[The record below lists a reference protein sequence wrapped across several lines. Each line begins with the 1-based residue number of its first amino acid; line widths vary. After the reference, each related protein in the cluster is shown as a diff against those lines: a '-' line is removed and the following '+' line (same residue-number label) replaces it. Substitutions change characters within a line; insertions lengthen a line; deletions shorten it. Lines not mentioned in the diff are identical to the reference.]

1 MFSIQDIWKMIDMIK
16 VNQVI
21 FIGTQLGMEY
31 LSDYDKI
38 LLQTH
43 GIDPDDA
50 SVFGALSDIERAYYF
65 GIMAQILGG
74 QKSFKVKKADFD
86 EWFANELVKP
96 QSKTRVAGLQ
106 FLKNRAYTDLSG
118 LGNKITNNF
127 SQRILTA
134 SAAEQAKIR
143 KLVKEKSIEAYQK
156 NKGKQWLASELRKL
170 TQDWARDFS
179 RMADYILQEAY
190 GFGRA
195 QQILDDYGPDAKVY
209 KQTFPGVCKHCEKN
223 YGTPGE
229 EPIIYE
235 IQDLIANGN
244 NIGRKDQLP
253 VVGPAHPWARS
264 ILHVVPPNSVWDN
277 NKKDFVVQRVT
288 RGVKRNSKV
297 KVTITP

>member
-1 MFSIQDIWKMIDMIK
+1 MIDMIRL
-16 VNQVI
+16 NQVL
-21 FIGTQLGMEY
+21 FIGTQLGMSY
-31 LSDYDKI
+31 LSPYDKI

-43 GIDPDDA
+43 GIDPDDK
-50 SVFGALSDIERAYYF
+50 VLFGGIGEIERAYYF

-74 QKSFKVKKADFD
+74 QKSFKVKRKDFD

-118 LGNKITNNF
+118 LGNKIADNF

-143 KLVKEKSIEAYQK
+143 KIISKKTIEAFEK

-179 RMADYILQEAY
+179 RIADYTLQEAY

-229 EPIIYE
+229 KPVIYE

-244 NIGRKDQLP
+244 NIGRKEQMP

-264 ILHVVPPNSVWDN
+264 ILHVVPPNSVWDD

-288 RGVKRNSKV
+288 HGVKRTSKV